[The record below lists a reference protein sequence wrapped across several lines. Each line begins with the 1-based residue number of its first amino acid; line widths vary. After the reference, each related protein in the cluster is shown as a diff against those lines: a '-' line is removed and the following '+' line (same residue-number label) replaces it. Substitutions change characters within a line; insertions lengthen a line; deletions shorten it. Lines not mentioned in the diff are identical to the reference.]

1 MDATIYLN
9 TTTLVAR
16 AADTGIAVPAIT
28 ARLQAHLKL
37 TCYFFATGEEPALLS
52 GATFRVALK
61 DVNEPSG
68 TVLALLSSP
77 TDTGADYYEFEW
89 ASLDSSGLRTLLG
102 DQPEASVIVEIEWT
116 IGGTVERVAIPA
128 TVENAW
134 IRTADAAPDFEP
146 FQASITALGY
156 LRLVNSDGDVFHI
169 GLNSGEPP
177 SS

>member
-1 MDATIYLN
+1 MEATLYLN

-16 AADTGIAVPAIT
+16 AAETGIAVPAIN

-37 TCYFFATGEEPALLS
+37 TCYFFATGDDPALLS
-52 GATFRVALK
+52 GATFRVAFK

-77 TDTGADYYEFEW
+77 TDTGTDYYEFEW

-102 DQPEASVIVEIEWT
+102 DEQQVSVILEIEWT
-116 IGGTVERVAIPA
+116 IGGTVERISIPA
-128 TVENAW
+128 TIENAW
-134 IRTADAAPDFEP
+134 IRTADAAPDFAP
-146 FQASITALGY
+146 FQASITPAGY
-156 LRLVNSDGDVFHI
+156 LRLVNGDGDVFHL

>member
-16 AADTGIAVPAIT
+16 AAETGIAVPAIT

-37 TCYFFATGEEPALLS
+37 TCYFFATGADPAILS

-68 TVLALLSSP
+68 TVLALLSAP
-77 TDTGADYYEFEW
+77 TATGADYYEFEW

-102 DQPEASVIVEIEWT
+102 DSAQASVIVEIEWT
-116 IGGTVERVAIPA
+116 IGGTVERISIPA

-146 FQASITALGY
+146 FQASITAGGY
-156 LRLVNSDGDVFHI
+156 LRLVNDAGDVFHL

-177 SS
+177 S

>member
-1 MDATIYLN
+1 MDATLYLN
-9 TTTLVAR
+9 TTTLVAG
-16 AADTGIAVPAIT
+16 AAVTGLAIPAIT

-37 TCYFFATGEEPALLS
+37 TCYFFATGEDPALLT
-52 GATFRVALK
+52 GASFRIALK

-89 ASLDSSGLRTLLG
+89 ASLDSTALRSLLG
-102 DQPEASVIVEIEWT
+102 DQKEADVIVEIEWT
-116 IGGTVERVAIPA
+116 IGGTVERISIPA
-128 TVENAW
+128 TVQNAW
-134 IRTADAAPDFEP
+134 IRTADAAPDFAP

-156 LRLVNSDGDVFHI
+156 LRLVNADGDVFHL

>member
-1 MDATIYLN
+1 MEAALYLN

-16 AADTGIAVPAIT
+16 AAVTGVAIPAIT

-37 TCYFFATGEEPALLS
+37 TCYFFATGEDPALVS

-77 TDTGADYYEFEW
+77 TATGADHYEFEW

-102 DQPEASVIVEIEWT
+102 DNKEAPVILEVEWT
-116 IGGTVERVAIPA
+116 IGGTVERISVHA
-128 TVENAW
+128 VVQNAW
-134 IRTADAAPDFEP
+134 IRTADAAPDFQP

-156 LRLVNSDGDVFHI
+156 LRLVNSEGDVFHI
-169 GLNSGEPP
+169 GLNTGEPP